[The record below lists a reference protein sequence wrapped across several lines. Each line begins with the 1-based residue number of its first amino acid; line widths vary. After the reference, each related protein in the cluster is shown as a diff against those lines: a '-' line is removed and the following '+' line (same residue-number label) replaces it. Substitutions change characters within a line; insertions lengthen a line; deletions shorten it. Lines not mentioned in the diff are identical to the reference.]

1 MGAPTTSRVWWVLAS
16 TAVIALG
23 LHIRASQAPSAA
35 QASGLVLGRVI
46 DGTSETPLAGVTITA
61 TLAQAAPIGPAIAPP
76 NPLPR
81 IITGNDGVFV
91 FRSLP
96 KGEYTFRATAA
107 GYLPG
112 TAGVNRPDGRPV
124 TVTLGDGEKV
134 NDVVIRLWKGASVTG
149 RVIDES
155 GDSLEGMSMHL
166 LRMERFGARRRFTLQ
181 QTATTDDRGM
191 YRIPSISPGEY
202 VVCALFNRH
211 IVPVAAGVAQ
221 AAGSPD
227 MQRLM
232 MGTGAQSASGSGY
245 RMGDLILI
253 SSSGQR
259 NVDPA
264 PDESGRVTVFAD
276 ACHPAASTV
285 TAADPVVLRFAEER
299 WVNLTLRV
307 VRGLKLTGTVVGPS
321 GRIGA
326 GLGINLYASS
336 GDDASVDPG
345 IVAANTVTAPD
356 GTFGFAGVPPG
367 SYVVRA
373 TYVPRQSFVDLSPEM
388 LAYAESVGIQLAP
401 RAPPPTDSMTEPAL
415 WASHSVVV
423 TDTDVTGVALVL
435 RDAAR
440 VSGRIAFDGEAKR
453 PEGSALNRLAIF
465 LEPAG
470 GQLLEPHAQP
480 RVNVAADAT
489 FQFSGAVPGSYVFR
503 VAGMPPEWR
512 LKSVVANGIDGAAD
526 PIEVG
531 ATNLSNVVVTF
542 TDKPSALSGTVQDQ
556 RGQPDP
562 AASVIVFPADRK
574 YWRQYGVSTSRSAN
588 VRTSKTGAFI
598 VPNLPAGE
606 YFVVAVDDRAG
617 VRWQDPVTLATLTQ
631 AATRVTIADGE
642 RRAVTLTTSRVK

>member
-1 MGAPTTSRVWWVLAS
+1 MT
-16 TAVIALG
+16 ALG
-23 LHIRASQAPSAA
+23 LHLYASQTTSAA

-46 DGTSETPLAGVTITA
+46 DGTSETPLAGIAIMA
-61 TLAQAAPIGPAIAPP
+61 TLAQAAPLGPMSAPP

-112 TAGVNRPDGRPV
+112 TAGLNRPDGRPV
-124 TVTLGDGEKV
+124 TVTLADGEKV

-149 RVIDES
+149 RVVDES

-166 LRMERFGARRRFTLQ
+166 LRMDRFGARRRFMLQ
-181 QTATTDDRGM
+181 QTTTTDDRGM
-191 YRIPSISPGEY
+191 YRLPAIAPGEY

-232 MGTGAQSASGSGY
+232 NGSAAQSASGSGY
-245 RMGDLILI
+245 RIGDLILI
-253 SSSGQR
+253 SASGQR

-264 PDESGRVTVFAD
+264 PDESGRVNVFAD
-276 ACHPAASTV
+276 ACHPAAASV
-285 TAADPVVLRFAEER
+285 TAADPIVLKFAEER
-299 WVNLTLRV
+299 WVNLTLRI

-326 GLGINLYASS
+326 GLGIHLYASS
-336 GDDASVDPG
+336 GDEASVDPG
-345 IVAANTVTAPD
+345 IEAANTVTAPD

-373 TYVPRQSFVDLSPEM
+373 TYVPRPTFEYTPEM
-388 LAYAESVGIQLAP
+388 MAQAESMGIQIQ
-401 RAPPPTDSMTEPAL
+401 RPPTVDTSNEPSL
-415 WASHSVVV
+415 WASQTVSVG
-423 TDTDVTGVALVL
+423 DGDVAGVALVL
-435 RDAAR
+435 REAAR
-440 VSGRIAFDGEAKR
+440 VSGRVVFEGETKR
-453 PEGSALNRLAIF
+453 PENAALPRIALT

-470 GQLLEPHAQP
+470 GQLLERFAVP
-480 RVNVAADAT
+480 RATLTTEAT
-489 FQFSGAVPGSYVFR
+489 FQISGAVPGSYVVR
-503 VAGMPPEWR
+503 ALVPPEWR
-512 LKSVVANGIDGAAD
+512 LKSVVANGIDAAAD
-526 PIEVG
+526 PIEIG
-531 ATNLSNVVVTF
+531 STNLSNVVVTF
-542 TDKPSALSGTVQDQ
+542 TDRPSELSGTVKNQQ
-556 RGQPDP
+556 GQPDA
-562 AASVIVFPADRK
+562 AASVIVFSADRK
-574 YWRQYGVSTSRSAN
+574 HWLQFGVSTSRSAN
-588 VRTSKTGAFI
+588 VRTSKTGVFSA
-598 VPNLPAGE
+598 PNLPAGE

-617 VRWQDPVTLATLTQ
+617 VRWQDPATLATLSQ

-642 RRAVTLTTSRVK
+642 RRTVTLTTSRVR